1 MKKSDI
7 KDYKD
12 KVIDTE
18 LLNEETEDLKLID
31 DDLFDIVNEIQNIE
45 EDEKKN

>member
-31 DDLFDIVNEIQNIE
+31 DDLFDIVNEIKNTE
-45 EDEKKN
+45 KNEKKN

>member
-1 MKKSDI
+1 MEKSDI

>member
-1 MKKSDI
+1 MEKSDI

-31 DDLFDIVNEIQNIE
+31 DDLFDIVNEIKNTE
-45 EDEKKN
+45 KNEKKN